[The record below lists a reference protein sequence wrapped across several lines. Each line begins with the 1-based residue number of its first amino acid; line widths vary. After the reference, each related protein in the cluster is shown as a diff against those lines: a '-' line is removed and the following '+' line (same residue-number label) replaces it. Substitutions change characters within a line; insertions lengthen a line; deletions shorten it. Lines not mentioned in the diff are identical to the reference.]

1 MTSSSNETKQQKKI
15 DVVVAAFDE
24 EENLPELFTQLRNV
38 FDSEANYSWRCITV
52 DNGSRDGSWSLITQ
66 QTQLYSRFIG
76 LSLSRNFKMDGALT
90 AGLEYCDGDAAI
102 FMAADLQD
110 PPSLIPKL
118 VKMWEQ
124 GYDNVYAEVS
134 KRSGVS
140 LMRRINSRLF
150 YLLMRLMTG
159 SRIPFNVS
167 DFRLMSKPVYEAL
180 RDLDERNRFMR
191 GLVAWVGFSSIGVPV
206 DRPPRVAGKSKAY
219 SLEMLGFAT
228 RAILANSQTP
238 LHVVALFGIALA
250 PLSFVAFLGLFLLW
264 VTRGVP
270 FAGFGSL
277 VSLGLL
283 SVSLLSVMLGVIAE
297 YLGLIY
303 EEVKGRPN
311 FIVREKTGNL

>member
-1 MTSSSNETKQQKKI
+1 
-15 DVVVAAFDE
+15 
-24 EENLPELFTQLRNV
+24 
-38 FDSEANYSWRCITV
+38 
-52 DNGSRDGSWSLITQ
+52 
-66 QTQLYSRFIG
+66 
-76 LSLSRNFKMDGALT
+76 
-90 AGLEYCDGDAAI
+90 
-102 FMAADLQD
+102 
-110 PPSLIPKL
+110 
-118 VKMWEQ
+118 
-124 GYDNVYAEVS
+124 
-134 KRSGVS
+134 
-140 LMRRINSRLF
+140 
-150 YLLMRLMTG
+150 
-159 SRIPFNVS
+159 
-167 DFRLMSKPVYEAL
+167 
-180 RDLDERNRFMR
+180 
-191 GLVAWVGFSSIGVPV
+191 
-206 DRPPRVAGKSKAY
+206 
-219 SLEMLGFAT
+219 MLGFAT